1 MRRRKSTLLV
11 PGAVERLIEK
21 ATSFDVDVVV
31 LDLEDSVP
39 PAERAKQRA
48 RDNVVTALR
57 EYEFKA
63 EELNVRINGPKSN
76 WFEADIR
83 AAVEAGA
90 NSITIP
96 HTYGAEDVITCEQ
109 AILDFTGGRELGLL
123 LAVETP
129 ATLLELEAIA
139 RRCKMISALYV
150 GPNDFSYEIGSSALV
165 EALISGNMVAGGDEH
180 LSWMRSK
187 IIAVAAAAGWQAI
200 DAVAVADAKDLSAV
214 RAAMMRSRR
223 MGFDG
228 AAMLFPSHIDI
239 ANQVFGVSESELG
252 WALQVISCYE
262 TCVGDDWPKLDD
274 GRTVIQQHYEVAI
287 GVRTRAEAERA
298 SS

>member
-11 PGAVERLIEK
+11 PGSAERLIEK

-39 PAERAKQRA
+39 PTGQAKQRA
-48 RDNVVTALR
+48 RDNVVSALR
-57 EYEFKA
+57 ENEFKA
-63 EELNVRINGPKSN
+63 AERNVRINGPKSD
-76 WFEADIR
+76 WFAADIR

-90 NSITIP
+90 DSITIP
-96 HTYGAEDVITCEQ
+96 HTYGAEDVVTCEK
-109 AILDFTGGRELGLL
+109 AISELAGGRELDLL

-129 ATLLELEAIA
+129 ATLLELEEIA
-139 RRCKMISALYV
+139 RQSTMITALYV

-165 EALISGNMVAGGDEH
+165 ESLVSGNMVAGGDEH

-187 IIAVAAAAGWQAI
+187 IIAVAAAAGWQAV
-200 DAVAVADAKDLSAV
+200 DAVAVADARDLNSV

-239 ANQVFGVSESELG
+239 ANEVFGVSENELG
-252 WALQVISCYE
+252 WALRVISCYE
-262 TCVGDDWPKLDD
+262 AGEEDDWPKLDD

-287 GVRTRAEAERA
+287 GVRARADAERA